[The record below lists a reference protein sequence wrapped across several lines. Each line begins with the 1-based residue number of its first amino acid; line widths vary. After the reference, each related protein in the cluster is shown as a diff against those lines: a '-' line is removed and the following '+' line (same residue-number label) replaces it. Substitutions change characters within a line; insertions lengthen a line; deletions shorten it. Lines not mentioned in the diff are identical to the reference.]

1 MELFEKQP
9 LCVYAN
15 EDLTLFKQGLTSAG
29 ELVLT
34 IVNDP
39 DISLLSSTKQ
49 VLSLRNK
56 GKIKLGLCR
65 YVYLV
70 TSSQV
75 SKFTSSWLG
84 HVSFQ
89 NLKKMQV
96 SDMVQGL
103 YVKKIEAEDDLFC

>member
-29 ELVLT
+29 ELVL
-34 IVNDP
+34 
-39 DISLLSSTKQ
+39 STKQ